1 MKKKLLFLTLLLIG
15 VLTFTMSAC
24 GDDDDDLL
32 PEKVPAGIKETFNT
46 MFPSVIAKWER
57 ERGLYKAEFF
67 NGMGKDVDVYF
78 KADGT
83 WVRTVTDVY
92 PSELPQVVKDY
103 VAANYAGW
111 YIDDA
116 DWVETPEGNY
126 YLLELDREGQAEIYL
141 RITEDGEVLDGV
153 VLN

>member
-24 GDDDDDLL
+24 GGDDDLL
-32 PEKVPAGIKETFNT
+32 PEKVPTGIKETFNT

-92 PSELPQVVKDY
+92 PLELPQVVKDY
-103 VAANYAGW
+103 VAANHADR

-141 RITEDGEVLDGV
+141 RITEDGV
-153 VLN
+153 VLK